1 MIWIFAIVMG
11 IGVAAGAYL
20 ALSRDLF
27 RVVVGL
33 SVIGAALNL
42 LVFASGRLDFAAP
55 PIVVAGTQLLANA
68 ANPLPQ
74 ALVLTAIVIGFA
86 LLCFSLV
93 LVAALMGAA
102 ALGFQTSDADP
113 ASPDGGLCPLIHGL
127 LAGASGAFL
136 TADLF
141 NLYVWVELTLICALG
156 LMVRGAGL
164 RDLEATLKYF
174 ALNVAGT
181 LLLAAV
187 ALVYATTGHL
197 NFDALG
203 LAARQ
208 KDAGMLLPFVTLLLL
223 ALLIKAAAFPLYA
236 WLPASY
242 HVLPAPLLA
251 LFAALLTK
259 VGAYALLRVMG
270 DVFTGSPALLYQALG
285 WIAVLTMV
293 SGVLGAAY
301 HWDMRRILAFH
312 IVSQVGYMLLGIA
325 LACSAGSAGAMF
337 YMWHNMVVKG
347 GLILIPAIIFRL
359 AGHCDLRRIGGLYAA
374 RPWRA
379 VLFLV
384 TALAQVGIP
393 PLSGFWGKLLIVRE
407 SFVQGQA
414 ARGAVA
420 LGVGALTLYSMAKI
434 WMEAFWKPHPDPAW
448 RPAQTRLAPAY
459 AVATVLAALAL
470 GVGISPEPFVAIA
483 NDAAWALV
491 GAR

>member
-1 MIWIFAIVMG
+1 MLVLLPLLTPLATAFACTL
-11 IGVAAGAYL
+11 AAGRPRLQLFLSWTGL
-20 ALSRDLF
+20 A
-27 RVVVGL
+27 V
-33 SVIGAALNL
+33 L
-42 LVFASGRLDFAAP
+42 LVCAVALLLQVEDGGTLRVALGNWPAPFGIEFAADRLG
-55 PIVVAGTQLLANA
+55 A
-68 ANPLPQ
+68 
-74 ALVLTAIVIGFA
+74 
-86 LLCFSLV
+86 SMV

-102 ALGFQTSDADP
+102 ALSFQMSDADP
-113 ASPDGGLCPLIHGL
+113 ASPDGGLYPLIHGL
-127 LAGASGAFL
+127 LAGACGAFL

-141 NLYVWVELTLICALG
+141 NLYVWFELTLICALG

-164 RDLEATLKYF
+164 RDLEATFKYF

-181 LLLAAV
+181 LLLLAAV

-208 KDAGMLLPFVTLLLL
+208 TDAGMLLPFVTLLLL

-312 IVSQVGYMLLGIA
+312 IVSQIGYMLLGIA
-325 LACSAGSAGAMF
+325 LASSAGSAGAMF

-347 GLILIPAIIFRL
+347 GLILIAAIIFRL
-359 AGHCDLRRIGGLYAA
+359 AGHYDLRRIGGLYAA
-374 RPWRA
+374 RPWLA
-379 VLFLV
+379 VLFVV

-414 ARGAVA
+414 AWGAVA

-470 GVGISPEPFVAIA
+470 GVGVYPEPFIAFA
-483 NDAAWALV
+483 NDAAWALG